1 MICNDELYRTVSNLA
16 PAELAAFL
24 AVVEFGGF
32 RAAARAVGSSPSAL
46 SHSVAGL
53 EARLKVQL
61 FIRTT
66 RNVSLIEAGERFTE
80 GLEPAP
86 GQIGRA
92 FDALEGYSDRPAG
105 TIRMNAS
112 AGAAEQILEP
122 MLIEFLRHHPDMRLD
137 IRADDALVDIASG
150 GFDCG
155 LRQMELV
162 PEGMGAIPV
171 GPEQQHIVVAAPLYL
186 QDAAGL
192 SSPADLNAHEGIVN
206 LSERRAEECDF
217 SERWD

>member
-1 MICNDELYRTVSNLA
+1 MIRNDELYRTVANLA

-24 AVVEFGGF
+24 AVVEYGGF
-32 RAAARAVGSSPSAL
+32 RAAARIVGSSPSAL

-66 RNVSLIEAGERFTE
+66 RNVSLTEAGERFAE
-80 GLEPAP
+80 ALQPAL

-92 FDALEGYSDRPAG
+92 FDALEGYSDRPTG
-105 TIRMNAS
+105 TIRINAS
-112 AGAAEQILEP
+112 TAAEQILEP
-122 MLIEFLRHHPDMRLD
+122 MLIEFLRQYPDMRLD
-137 IRADDALVDIASG
+137 IRTDDALVDIASG

-155 LRQMELV
+155 LRLIELV
-162 PEGMGAIPV
+162 PEGMVAIPV

-186 QDAAGL
+186 QDKPDL
-192 SSPADLNAHEGIVN
+192 SSPA
-206 LSERRAEECDF
+206 
-217 SERWD
+217 

>member
-1 MICNDELYRTVSNLA
+1 MARNGELYRTVSNLA
-16 PAELAAFL
+16 PAEFAGFL
-24 AVVEFGGF
+24 AVVEYGGF

-66 RNVSLIEAGERFTE
+66 RNVSLTEAGERFTE
-80 GLEPAP
+80 ALQPAL

-92 FDALEGYSDRPAG
+92 FDALGGDSGRPAG
-105 TIRMNAS
+105 TLRVNAS

-122 MLIEFLRHHPDMRLD
+122 ILIEFLRQYPDMRLD

-155 LRQMELV
+155 R
-162 PEGMGAIPV
+162 GWMGLARETR
-171 GPEQQHIVVAAPLYL
+171 G
-186 QDAAGL
+186 
-192 SSPADLNAHEGIVN
+192 
-206 LSERRAEECDF
+206 
-217 SERWD
+217 

>member
-1 MICNDELYRTVSNLA
+1 MVRNDELYRTVSNLA

-24 AVVEFGGF
+24 AVVEYGGF

-66 RNVSLIEAGERFTE
+66 RNVSLTEAGERFTE
-80 GLEPAP
+80 ALQPAL

-92 FDALEGYSDRPAG
+92 FDALGGYSDRPAG
-105 TIRMNAS
+105 TLRINAS

-122 MLIEFLRHHPDMRLD
+122 ILIEFLRQHSDMRLD
-137 IRADDALVDIASG
+137 IRADDAVMALSRRRQLVGCTWA
-150 GFDCG
+150 
-155 LRQMELV
+155 L
-162 PEGMGAIPV
+162 
-171 GPEQQHIVVAAPLYL
+171 
-186 QDAAGL
+186 
-192 SSPADLNAHEGIVN
+192 
-206 LSERRAEECDF
+206 
-217 SERWD
+217 